1 MSRFWVGV
9 WLAWFVGSLVTFGV
23 LEYKA
28 LKNPDDA
35 HPPLTQVIQKY
46 VPVWLITS
54 VIGAFCFWFV
64 FHLVL

>member
-1 MSRFWVGV
+1 M
-9 WLAWFVGSLVTFGV
+9 AWFIGSLLTFGV
-23 LEYKA
+23 LEWRA
-28 LKNPDDA
+28 LKNPDDD